1 MHAVWNFLLKFKFDY
16 RNIFCPLNKMWC
28 DRSKLYGLFFHLFC
42 SEFMGIYPVYGS
54 VRRICPTSFLK
65 QIMYMMCGEA
75 ILCWI
80 QWPKRGWADTPS
92 SHIHTEH
99 TYVSYRLLEQSWE
112 ELRQSVPSSESLCS
126 HMPWGSLL
134 LWGCGDRLLVSW
146 WILDSPRRTQ
156 NRILFGFSSMYLYFS
171 VFLCI
176 QKSFC
181 DITYRC
187 WCSHKLILCLVFNQL
202 QEVPHWGCVER

>member
-1 MHAVWNFLLKFKFDY
+1 MRAVWSFLLKFKFDY
-16 RNIFCPLNKMWC
+16 RNIFCPLNKMWY

-42 SEFMGIYPVYGS
+42 SEFVGIYPVYGS

-99 TYVSYRLLEQSWE
+99 TYVSHTDSWNRPE
-112 ELRQSVPSSESLCS
+112 RGSGRVSLPLSPCVPICHGALCSSEVVEIGSWWADESWIALGGPRTGYYLDFPPCTITSLCF
-126 HMPWGSLL
+126 
-134 LWGCGDRLLVSW
+134 CVY
-146 WILDSPRRTQ
+146 RRAFVT
-156 NRILFGFSSMYLYFS
+156 
-171 VFLCI
+171 
-176 QKSFC
+176 
-181 DITYRC
+181 
-187 WCSHKLILCLVFNQL
+187 
-202 QEVPHWGCVER
+202 